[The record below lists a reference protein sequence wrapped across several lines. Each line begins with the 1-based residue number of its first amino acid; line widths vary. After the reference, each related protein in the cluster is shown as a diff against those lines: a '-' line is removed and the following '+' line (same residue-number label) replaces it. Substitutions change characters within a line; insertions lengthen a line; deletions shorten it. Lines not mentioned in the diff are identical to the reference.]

1 MTKCLFYCKSLP
13 FRIENGA
20 RHRFSNC
27 QPSSSEERWQGELVL
42 PPSEKCF
49 PHINCWCDGAPTS
62 LGRRVVLHDRRDICN
77 TSTQPGVSTFVKSPM
92 HWDVAFLAASLLMQ
106 NRQIEERI
114 SQYWK
119 GQEAL
124 WSSVLEAGDWFLRN
138 KFLWWQIPL
147 MRQIKSVKLRGN
159 LGFWFARFALS
170 FPSDGIV
177 EHSSLQWFF

>member
-1 MTKCLFYCKSLP
+1 MTKCLFYCKRLP
-13 FRIENGA
+13 FRIENGS

-49 PHINCWCDGAPTS
+49 PHINCWRDGAPTS
-62 LGRRVVLHDRRDICN
+62 RGRRVVLHDRRDICN

-119 GQEAL
+119 CQEAL
-124 WSSVLEAGDWFLRN
+124 WSIWYSITTTSQTRKWSKNMRKMSSTKTVKRHSLC
-138 KFLWWQIPL
+138 PL
-147 MRQIKSVKLRGN
+147 DI
-159 LGFWFARFALS
+159 
-170 FPSDGIV
+170 
-177 EHSSLQWFF
+177 LQFSYRKNWGKPKCSK